1 MTPLKIMIRG
11 IQSNLV
17 NGIIWFII
25 KPNYFLSI
33 NDQNIS
39 LLTSS
44 TRWRSRGKKIFQ
56 TYHIWFITTTNEKS
70 SSEDKMINS
79 FELAYSM
86 KQIIW
91 HKA

>member
-1 MTPLKIMIRG
+1 MIRG

-25 KPNYFLSI
+25 KPNYFISI
-33 NDQNIS
+33 NNQNIS
-39 LLTSS
+39 LSNKFNKMGI
-44 TRWRSRGKKIFQ
+44 RGKKIFQ
-56 TYHIWFITTTNEKS
+56 PYHIWFITKANEKS

-79 FELAYSM
+79 FELAYKM